1 MLQAFVITLREG
13 IEAFLIVALSISYL
27 RKTGRDTLVRPVYW
41 GIAVSVLTSALAG
54 YLFSFAANQALW
66 EGILA
71 LAAGVLVSSLVVHMW
86 RVART
91 LKKRIQAR
99 LDEAAAART
108 TRLAWLGI
116 FLFTVLMITREGME
130 TALLLGTLL
139 FQMNAPVIA
148 TGALLGVAAA
158 GLLALAWNRYGRRVD
173 LRRFFQVTAVFLLL
187 FAIQL
192 AIYGIHELSE
202 AGIFAYSVA
211 IHDATEPYGPDGL
224 YGQWL
229 TFGLVLV
236 PLAWLAAS
244 YIRPGSLPSDP
255 KPAGFHE
262 QASNLQ
268 S

>member
-27 RKTGRDTLVRPVYW
+27 RKTGRGALIRPVYW
-41 GIAVSVLTSALAG
+41 GIAVSILTSALSG

-71 LAAGVLVSSLVVHMW
+71 LTAGVLVASLVVHMW
-86 RVART
+86 RAART

-99 LDEAAAART
+99 LDEMAAART

-116 FLFTVLMITREGME
+116 FLFTLLMITREGME
-130 TALLLGTLL
+130 AALLLGTLL

-148 TGALLGVAAA
+148 LGAVLGIVAAA
-158 GLLALAWNRYGRRVD
+158 VLALAWNRYGQRVD

-187 FAIQL
+187 FSVQL

-202 AGIFAYSVA
+202 AGVFANSVA
-211 IHDATEPYGPDGL
+211 IHDATEPYGPDGI

-236 PLAWLAAS
+236 PLVWLAIS
-244 YIRPGSLPSDP
+244 YLRSGSLTRKPETPALRQQPS
-255 KPAGFHE
+255 
-262 QASNLQ
+262 
-268 S
+268 